1 MEHILS
7 SRIWCLSCSRPDCI
21 ITTATLDGPSYRCAL
36 CGPVVRCPL
45 PSGANVPE
53 CYIRSLDELTHRLAA
68 ELDDDDGI
76 LDVPPLVI
84 EPSQFRASEGGCLAC
99 GGTVTFLYWIDDREI
114 DSGAQCHHCGDVD
127 LVDAMIAA
135 YGGDARRA
143 VGELML
149 DADFLRD
156 QLSTAAMLI
165 SRGYT
170 RGWRPKYE
178 RV

>member
-1 MEHILS
+1 MS
-7 SRIWCLSCSRPDCI
+7 
-21 ITTATLDGPSYRCAL
+21 
-36 CGPVVRCPL
+36 
-45 PSGANVPE
+45 
-53 CYIRSLDELTHRLAA
+53 AA
-68 ELDDDDGI
+68 EQLRLDI
-76 LDVPPLVI
+76 CI
-84 EPSQFRASEGGCLAC
+84 EPGS
-99 GGTVTFLYWIDDREI
+99 V
-114 DSGAQCHHCGDVD
+114 CGDVD